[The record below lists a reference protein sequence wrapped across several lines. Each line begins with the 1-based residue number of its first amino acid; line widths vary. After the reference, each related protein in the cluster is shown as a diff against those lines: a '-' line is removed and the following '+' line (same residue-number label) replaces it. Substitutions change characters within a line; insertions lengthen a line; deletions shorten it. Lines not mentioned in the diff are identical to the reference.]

1 MTKIHKRNYVLIM
14 RFFVYFLLVL
24 LGLSCSGISK
34 NPSSEERGLFS
45 EADSGTNENLSF
57 EKLSIF
63 PDKELKQ
70 ILIRGSYY
78 PENPEEVK
86 EIEEEY
92 REEGRLKEGEILQE
106 KYPWMYDI
114 GKEKYTH
121 TNVYYCYNEVK
132 TKDRQRCNK
141 DNFKVRVYNKE
152 GEMIAED
159 CLRLQY
165 PEKYD
170 EEGRFSEEYLKKKNA
185 PYLGSPRRR
194 PLTAEEGL
202 LEIKAVA
209 SYVPYNENNHE
220 IHIVKLEAETE
231 TILASFGGWY
241 IPKSDLTGRLY
252 DDRKY
257 LRRGYAYDPK
267 IQCHISPGPM

>member
-1 MTKIHKRNYVLIM
+1 M

-57 EKLSIF
+57 GKLSIF

-70 ILIRGSYY
+70 ILIRGSYH
-78 PENPEEVK
+78 PENPEKMKKIDKDYCRIWDSIEK
-86 EIEEEY
+86 ETLQDEY
-92 REEGRLKEGEILQE
+92 PLKC
-106 KYPWMYDI
+106 DI
-114 GKEKYTH
+114 GKERYYH
-121 TNVYYCYNEVK
+121 TNVYHCYNEVK
-132 TKDRQRCNK
+132 IKDRERCHK
-141 DNFKVRVYNKE
+141 ESFRVRVYDKQ
-152 GEMIAED
+152 GQMIAED
-159 CLRLQY
+159 CLRLEY

-170 EEGRFSEEYLKKKNA
+170 EEGKFSEEYLKEENA
-185 PYLGSPRRR
+185 PYLGSLPRQ

-202 LEIKAVA
+202 LESRAVI
-209 SYVPYNENNHE
+209 SYVPYSENNHE
-220 IHIVKLEAETE
+220 IHIVKLEDETE
-231 TILASFGGWY
+231 TILASFWGWY

-267 IQCHISPGPM
+267 IQCHISPGPK